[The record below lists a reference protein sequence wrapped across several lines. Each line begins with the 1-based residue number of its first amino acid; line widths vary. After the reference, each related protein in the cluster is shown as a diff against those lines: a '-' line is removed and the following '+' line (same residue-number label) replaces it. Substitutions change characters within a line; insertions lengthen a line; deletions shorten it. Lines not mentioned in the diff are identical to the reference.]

1 MYFCLTLIYLFSKV
15 FKKNFPVIFHYIQ
28 VYFALI
34 FTKYFK
40 NHLQFSWQGDGN
52 LESKICPKYNTLVQR
67 KLVKKLVFSLVHYIH
82 FFSVQRY
89 QLAKS
94 RFLFSPPLLP
104 FFWPDWAL
112 PTLKFS
118 NRVVY
123 VGLVFCYPKLFWL
136 TVRKN
141 CSSDR
146 EKLWKFKAKG
156 QEFAKFLSSIKQFIQ
171 TVKGQNNFW

>member
-1 MYFCLTLIYLFSKV
+1 M
-15 FKKNFPVIFHYIQ
+15 
-28 VYFALI
+28 
-34 FTKYFK
+34 KYFK
-40 NHLQFSWQGDGN
+40 DHLQFLSSYDSETEIWSRKFVLN
-52 LESKICPKYNTLVQR
+52 ITL
-67 KLVKKLVFSLVHYIH
+67 LTKKTSFQSCSLHPF